1 MSARPDQ
8 TIEEIGAQLSIA
20 LCNEGHVHLRM
31 KGSAVSIDI
40 PLDSQEAAGLGNALL
55 QAAADAKAVE
65 QGASAA
71 TH

>member
-1 MSARPDQ
+1 MSAREDHSIVQ
-8 TIEEIGAQLSIA
+8 TGGQMCVS
-20 LCNEGHVHLRM
+20 LCSEGHVHLRM
-31 KGSAVSIDI
+31 RGEAVSFDI
-40 PLDSQEAAGLGNALL
+40 PLDSREAASLGNALL